1 MSGQLQSFI
10 RMRIWLPFLTCA
22 ILALLKTASG
32 AEPVAL
38 YEEHSNYQKGDV
50 PAILECYHFA
60 IANNKAVQNC
70 AILTRIH
77 KRCREAAK
85 KCELDKT
92 RSWMDI
98 KGYEATG
105 KQRGGQTCVNV
116 RPSGEILK
124 ERERIATARDVAL
137 AWESRVRR
145 KHRSK
150 SQTLFGIISR
160 DYREAKDEFKRNEM
174 SKQLASELKI
184 EMRQARGKGG
194 IVVSMDVRL
203 DEYDFQRK
211 GFPARLW
218 GLLQQAAIIYSAE
231 AGEYAH
237 EHYRVEFTN
246 PRAASFV
253 RVDEEI
259 AREVTSV
266 LQTNHRQAELV
277 LHCDIVRARVHQDRY
292 SFHAYKQL
300 TVKAKKTEL
309 NIVKRDHAGRLL
321 FHKKIKR
328 LGG

>member
-1 MSGQLQSFI
+1 MPGQLQSFI
-10 RMRIWLPFLTCA
+10 RIRIWLPFSTCA
-22 ILALLKTASG
+22 IIALLKTASG

-38 YEEHSNYQKGDV
+38 YEEHSVYQKENV
-50 PAILECYHFA
+50 PAILECYNFA
-60 IANNKAVQNC
+60 IANNKAVHKC
-70 AILTRIH
+70 AIHTRIY

-92 RSWMDI
+92 RSWMNI
-98 KGYEATG
+98 KGYEATR
-105 KQRGGQTCVNV
+105 KQRGGQTCRDA

-124 ERERIATARDVAL
+124 ERERIAAARDVAL

-150 SQTLFGIISR
+150 LQTLFGVISR

-174 SKQLASELKI
+174 SIQLASELKTKL
-184 EMRQARGKGG
+184 RQARGQRE

-211 GFPARLW
+211 GFPARLR
-218 GLLQQAAIIYSAE
+218 GFLQQAAIIYSAE
-231 AGEYAH
+231 AGEYKR
-237 EHYRVEFTN
+237 EHYHVEFTN

-253 RVDEEI
+253 RVGEEI

-266 LQTNHRQAELV
+266 LQANHRQAELV
-277 LHCDIVRARVHQDRY
+277 LQCDIVRARVHQDRY

-300 TVKAKKTEL
+300 TVKVKKAEL
-309 NIVKRDHAGRLL
+309 NIVERDHTGRLL

-328 LGG
+328 LGQ